1 MLKPLVVVPT
11 YLSKDGD
18 ISMLMEALFSIKE
31 TAPDQTEILVV
42 DDCSPED
49 KFEALRLI
57 QEKSQEDGRIDEP
70 PFELHRKKANSGF
83 SQTVNVGM
91 RTAREEERDV
101 VLWNSDLVMQTPG
114 WVEECQRTVTDGD
127 GEGRYRPAAVVG
139 ALLTY
144 PNGLIQHAGINF
156 SFLTRRFFERFKYG
170 PGNLPA
176 ALEPVSLPVT
186 GAFQYI
192 RAETLTDVGIYDEHF
207 KLGFEDVDYCVRVYK
222 AGLDCVFNPRIR
234 ATHHESFT
242 RGHKSEKVLTWEA
255 ESWQTFVA
263 KYASEGFQRFVPAVL

>member
-11 YLSKDGD
+11 YLSKEGD
-18 ISMLMEALFSIKE
+18 IPMLMEALFSIEK
-31 TAPDQTEILVV
+31 TAPGQTEILVV
-42 DDCSPED
+42 DDCSPEER
-49 KFEALRLI
+49 FEALRLI
-57 QEKSQEDGRIDEP
+57 QEKSQEGGRIDEP
-70 PFELHRKKANSGF
+70 PFELHRKKVNSGF

-91 RTAREEERDV
+91 RIARHEARDV

-114 WVEECQRTVTDGD
+114 WVGHCQRTVNE
-127 GEGRYRPAAVVG
+127 EGTPAAVVG

-176 ALEPVSLPVT
+176 ALKPVSLPVT

-192 RAETLTDVGIYDEHF
+192 RAETLMDVGIYDEQF

-222 AGLDCVFNPRIR
+222 AGLDCVYNPNVR

-242 RGHKSEKVLTWEA
+242 RGHKSEKVIAWEA
-255 ESWQTFVA
+255 GSWQTFVE
-263 KYASEGFQRFVPAVL
+263 KYQGEGFQRFVPSVL

>member
-1 MLKPLVVVPT
+1 MQFQVEV
-11 YLSKDGD
+11 
-18 ISMLMEALFSIKE
+18 
-31 TAPDQTEILVV
+31 LVV
-42 DDCSPED
+42 DDHSPRED
-49 KFEALRLI
+49 LFEAVTGV
-57 QEKSQEDGRIDEP
+57 DG
-70 PFELHRKKANSGF
+70 LHRKKVNSGF

-91 RTAREEERDV
+91 RMARAEERDV

-114 WVEECQRTVTDGD
+114 WVEGCQQTVVDTDE
-127 GEGRYRPAAVVG
+127 EGWYEPAAVVG

-156 SFLTRRFFERFKYG
+156 SFLSRRFFERFKYG

-176 ALEPVSLPVT
+176 ALEAVSLPVT

-192 RAETLTDVGIYDEHF
+192 RAQTLTDVGIYDESF

-222 AGLDCVFNPRIR
+222 AGLACVYNPAVR

-242 RGHKSEKVLTWEA
+242 RGHKSEKVATWEA
-255 ESWQTFVA
+255 ESWQTFA
-263 KYASEGFQRFVPAVL
+263 RKYAGEGFQRFVHSVL